1 MFIAFLRIEAWQ
13 GGGYNIEI
21 FAAWLEYQDVF
32 VCSAISNL
40 LILMVVVFHIMQVNL
55 FSK

>member
-1 MFIAFLRIEAWQ
+1 MFIAFLRIEVWQ

-32 VCSAISNL
+32 VCSAISNI